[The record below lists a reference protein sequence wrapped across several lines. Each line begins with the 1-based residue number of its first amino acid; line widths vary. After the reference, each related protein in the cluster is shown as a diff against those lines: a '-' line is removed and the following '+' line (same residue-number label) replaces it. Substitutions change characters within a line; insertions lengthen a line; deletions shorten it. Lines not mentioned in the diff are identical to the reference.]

1 MSGDPETRHHQAQA
15 VTMLAIAT
23 GALGFGLFGAEFRVS
38 TELLPTMMFAAGGLA
53 LVVYAG
59 LPGSVRRILTRSDV
73 SGEDVVRG
81 PLSRMF
87 LVMFH
92 VVAIFAIGIFDSP
105 VGRG

>member
-1 MSGDPETRHHQAQA
+1 MPPTLDVRQVGGLEA
-15 VTMLAIAT
+15 VLE
-23 GALGFGLFGAEFRVS
+23 ALPS
-38 TELLPTMMFAAGGLA
+38 AAGSGARPAPRPASRLWA
-53 LVVYAG
+53 TIW
-59 LPGSVRRILTRSDV
+59 ILTRSDV